1 MPEMPKMQFTL
12 VTATTTTAT
21 SFEWSF
27 LKVENEVKEEAVVE
41 VAVVDARIATVKDV
55 DRRLDVLIIESK

>member
-27 LKVENEVKEEAVVE
+27 PKVENEVKEEAVVVE
-41 VAVVDARIATVKDV
+41 VEVDARIATVKDV